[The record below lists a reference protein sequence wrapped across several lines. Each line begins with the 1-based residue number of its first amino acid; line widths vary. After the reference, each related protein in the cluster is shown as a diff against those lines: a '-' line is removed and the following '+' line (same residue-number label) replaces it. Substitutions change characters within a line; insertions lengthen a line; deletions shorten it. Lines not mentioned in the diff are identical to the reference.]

1 LALFRTVGPARPSA
15 AAGKLGSFRIFCVSR
30 PCPSRAKL
38 ASFRTFDPQQIGF
51 VLHDQQVRPDSRNRL
66 PQQKLVSLCLIQKLG
81 SFRTIA
87 PQRGLPTPTARAHS
101 WALGRNWVR
110 FAQWDVPGGRLGANW
125 VCFSRLPTARV
136 PQAWPILCREPPTDH
151 CELVRLPSTDYRLLP
166 FGDLGVSVMRSL
178 YHKKT
183 LLDARLLT
191 QKAEIP
197 QKSSRQAGGGRP
209 QAVVDRERQSPDWPS
224 SEERW
229 EPGAANGQ
237 LVLNPMGRRGTREN
251 HQSSTINH
259 QSKGLPPTPVNRR

>member
-1 LALFRTVGPARPSA
+1 MRIASARNPGLMPYADRLCGKLGSFCTIGPLVLQGSGAGGRVSTRRSLIPETRSLGKLGSFRTFDPTKLGSFRTIRLALDTSNLRLLL
-15 AAGKLGSFRIFCVSR
+15 KLGSFRIFCASR
-30 PCPSRAKL
+30 RCPSRAKL

-87 PQRGLPTPTARAHS
+87 PQRGLPTPAARAHS

-151 CELVRLPSTDYRLLP
+151 CELVRLPSTDYRLP
-166 FGDLGVSVMRSL
+166 ATAS
-178 YHKKT
+178 
-183 LLDARLLT
+183 
-191 QKAEIP
+191 
-197 QKSSRQAGGGRP
+197 
-209 QAVVDRERQSPDWPS
+209 WPS
-224 SEERW
+224 RCLSD
-229 EPGAANGQ
+229 
-237 LVLNPMGRRGTREN
+237 
-251 HQSSTINH
+251 SII
-259 QSKGLPPTPVNRR
+259 LP